1 MSHERSGATLAP
13 RARDSA
19 PAAAF
24 PCPSRILG
32 SRSFLYRVDLGLD
45 GRGLPSVV
53 ETRARHAA
61 SGGPSV
67 TAWKDPYVG
76 GGYSIACTLLQP
88 NHDVETPLL
97 WGGYSH
103 GIERDVADLM

>member
-13 RARDSA
+13 RARDPA

-61 SGGPSV
+61 SGVSL
-67 TAWKDPYVG
+67 
-76 GGYSIACTLLQP
+76 SSLQGDEQAEP
-88 NHDVETPLL
+88 QRGLP
-97 WGGYSH
+97 
-103 GIERDVADLM
+103 I